1 MKFRFLFLLIIF
13 SLNSKLFSYELNISG
28 IEKLSF
34 DDLQTLTDLDLKQ
47 KNFTSLEIDKLI
59 NDFYSSDLI
68 YEVDLSFNENTALIM
83 LSESKIINNIFI
95 NNNTYIDDDIII
107 NQLLSKKGSL
117 LKRII

>member
-1 MKFRFLFLLIIF
+1 MNLEMQKKMRIILIIF

-59 NDFYSSDLI
+59 
-68 YEVDLSFNENTALIM
+68 
-83 LSESKIINNIFI
+83 
-95 NNNTYIDDDIII
+95 
-107 NQLLSKKGSL
+107 KK
-117 LKRII
+117 K